1 MGPRGTSMF
10 QVFLFIWAFAIVA
23 GITMVWLLAWAI
35 QNGEFKNLRAGARSI
50 FDEEEP
56 EGMVTD
62 YFPGEAPLMR
72 QLEVR
77 K

>member
-1 MGPRGTSMF
+1 MF
-10 QVFLFIWAFAIVA
+10 YVFVFIWAFAIVA

-35 QNGEFKNLRAGARSI
+35 RQGEFKNLRAGARSI
-50 FDEEEP
+50 FDENEP
-56 EGMVTD
+56 EGKVTD

-77 K
+77 R

>member
-1 MGPRGTSMF
+1 MF
-10 QVFLFIWAFAIVA
+10 YVFVFIWGFAMVA

-35 QNGEFKNLRAGARSI
+35 RKGEFKDLRSGARSI

-56 EGMVTD
+56 VGMVTD

-72 QLEVR
+72 QLEKR
-77 K
+77 Q

>member
-1 MGPRGTSMF
+1 MF
-10 QVFLFIWAFAIVA
+10 YVFVFIWAFAIVA

-35 QNGEFKNLRAGARSI
+35 RQGEFKNLRAGARSI
-50 FDEEEP
+50 FDEHEP

-72 QLEVR
+72 QLEGR
-77 K
+77 R